1 MFVCMQC
8 NQIRYQMD
16 EPIENICSDCMEQLD
31 KAMMDFAAHTT
42 PGGTWI
48 FDNDDEDEGRW

>member
-1 MFVCMQC
+1 
-8 NQIRYQMD
+8 MD